1 MAKSSTR
8 FVCSEC
14 GHDEAKWLGHCP
26 SCGAWNSFKEF
37 NIAPRS
43 KGSTKPVQNYT
54 APKASTLSEVTLSER
69 PRLFTG
75 MGEFDRVLG
84 QGVMKGSAVLV
95 GGEPGIGKSTLLLQ
109 LASTMG
115 KEEKILYISGEESA
129 EQIKIRGER
138 LKLQLEKVR
147 ILCDSSLENI
157 LHVCEEESPGIVIVD
172 SIQTLI
178 TPRAGEVPGTVNQ
191 LKLSSSE
198 LIEWSRKNGGTLFL
212 VAHVTKEGTIAGPR
226 AIEHMVD
233 TVLYFE
239 HSGDELRCLRA
250 QKNRFGST
258 QELGLFTMDQDG
270 LQEVSDPGSF
280 FLQKRNSAPPSG
292 TVTAAVYEGSR
303 ILLVEIQALTV
314 PAKGG
319 LSRIYAEKIENNR
332 ISRIAAVLE
341 KHIGLRFSDQD
352 IYVHV
357 AGGLRISETGSD
369 LPLALALYSARTGL
383 PLKQNLLSMGE
394 LSLSGEIRNI
404 PHQDRRIKAAGDQG
418 YTQFLTP
425 KSKKAVPKALAVED
439 LKQAIQEAF
448 QVPKN

>member
-1 MAKSSTR
+1 MAKSRIR
-8 FVCSEC
+8 FVCGEC
-14 GHDEAKWLGHCP
+14 GHDEPKWLGHCP

-37 NIAPRS
+37 N
-43 KGSTKPVQNYT
+43 T
-54 APKASTLSEVTLSER
+54 APAGKASRSSTTHYIPPKVSPLTDIELSDK

-75 MGEFDRVLG
+75 MTEFDRVLG

-109 LASTMG
+109 LASNMG
-115 KEEKILYISGEESA
+115 SREKVLYISGEESA
-129 EQIKIRGER
+129 EQIKTRAER
-138 LKLQLEKVR
+138 LNLQLAN
-147 ILCDSSLENI
+147 ILLLCDSSLENI
-157 LHVCEEESPGIVIVD
+157 IQVCEEEKPGILIVD

-191 LKLSSSE
+191 LKLSSSD
-198 LIEWSRKNGGTLFL
+198 LIDWSRRHGGTLFL

-258 QELGLFTMDQDG
+258 QELGLFLMDQEG
-270 LQEVSDPGSF
+270 LKEVKDPGSF
-280 FLQKRNSAPPSG
+280 FLQTRTTAPPSG

-319 LSRIYAEKIENNR
+319 LSRVYAERIENNR

-357 AGGLRISETGSD
+357 AGGLRISETGAD

-383 PLKQNLLSMGE
+383 PLKQGLLTMGE

-404 PHQDRRIKAAGDQG
+404 PHQDRRVKASRDQG
-418 YTQFLTP
+418 YSQFILP
-425 KSKKAVPKALAVED
+425 QSKKQTGSICVDD
-439 LKQAIQEAF
+439 LKQAIQMAF
-448 QVPKN
+448 QTPAS